1 MVKVGKKIVKFRVP
15 ILILSIILLIP
26 AVWGY
31 VNTRINYDVL
41 TYLPEDIETMQGQEI
56 MTNDFGIGAFSMLM
70 VDGMEDKEIVKLKEK
85 VEKVD
90 GVENVL
96 WYDSLAD
103 ISVPQSVLPSKLYDE
118 YNTEDGTM
126 MAVFFKDGTSSD
138 ETMKA
143 ITEIRKITGEQCF
156 LSGMSA
162 IVEDTK
168 ELAEK
173 ETPLYVLIAVALS
186 ALVLAITM
194 ESIFVPVLF
203 LLSIGIAI
211 VYNLGTN
218 VFFGEISY
226 ITKALAAV
234 LQLGVTMDYSIFLM
248 HSYQEQQVRYNGD
261 KERAMAHAISQ
272 TFSSVIGSSVT
283 TVAGFIAL
291 CFMSFTLG
299 KDIGIVMAK
308 GVIFGVLVCVTVLP
322 SMILCCDKLIE
333 KTKHKPLL
341 PDIGRI
347 SDKVTKRYVIYV
359 VAFVILLF
367 PAIYGNNHTGVYYNL
382 DESLPK
388 DLPSVIANTKL
399 KEDYNMNTTHMILVD
414 SSVAG
419 SDVKK
424 MSQEIEKVDGVKWV
438 LGLDNLVGSG
448 VPADML
454 PESVTGMLK
463 NDKYQLLMVNSTYKV
478 ATDKVNKQIEQIDK
492 IMDKYDKGAML
503 VGEGPLTKDLINI
516 TDTDFKRVSA
526 VSIGIVFV
534 IILLLFKS
542 VTIPVILV
550 GVIEFAIFVNM
561 GIPFYTGTKL
571 PFVASIVIGTI
582 QLGATVD
589 YAILMTTRYQRERS
603 RGAGKFDA
611 ITTAHKF
618 SAQSI
623 IVSALSFFAA
633 TIGVGLYSNIDM
645 ISSLCILMARGA
657 LISMVVVVLILP
669 SLFMV
674 FDKIIVKTSKGF
686 RPYRLEIITTS

>member
-1 MVKVGKKIVKFRVP
+1 MIIVVKAGKWIAKHRF
-15 ILILSIILLIP
+15 IILLLGILLLIP
-26 AVWGY
+26 SFIGMAK
-31 VNTRINYDVL
+31 TRINYDL
-41 TYLPEDIETMQGQEI
+41 LSYLPESLETVEGQDVMVDEYG
-56 MTNDFGIGAFSMLM
+56 MGAFAM
-70 VDGMEDKEIVKLKEK
+70 VVVEDTDMKDIQKLADQFNKVDH
-85 VEKVD
+85 VEKV
-90 GVENVL
+90 L
-96 WYDSLAD
+96 WYGDVADLSLPVEM
-103 ISVPQSVLPSKLYDE
+103 IPSDLRKAF
-118 YNTEDGTM
+118 YNGDATLMLALFDNT
-126 MAVFFKDGTSSD
+126 TSSD
-138 ETMKA
+138 EAMNAVGEMRKIASKQCFIAGMTGVVADIKNVAMKEVPIYVVIAA
-143 ITEIRKITGEQCF
+143 ILSFLVLEITGESF
-156 LSGMSA
+156 LVP
-162 IVEDTK
+162 IFF
-168 ELAEK
+168 
-173 ETPLYVLIAVALS
+173 LI
-186 ALVLAITM
+186 
-194 ESIFVPVLF
+194 
-203 LLSIGIAI
+203 SIGAAI
-211 VYNLGTN
+211 VYNLGSN
-218 VFFGEISY
+218 IFLGEICY
-226 ITKALAAV
+226 VTKALTAV
-234 LQLGVTMDYSIFLM
+234 LQLGVTMDYSIFLLN
-248 HSYQEQQVRYNGD
+248 SYEENKRRFPGD
-261 KERAMAHAISQ
+261 KNRAMGHAISN
-272 TFSSVIGSSVT
+272 TFKSIVGSSVT
-283 TVAGFIAL
+283 TVAGFVAL
-291 CFMSFTLG
+291 CVMTFALG
-299 KDIGIVMAK
+299 RDLGIVMAK

-686 RPYRLEIITTS
+686 RPSGLKS

>member
-103 ISVPQSVLPSKLYDE
+103 ISVPQSMLPSKLYDE

-341 PDIGRI
+341 PDIRRI

-686 RPYRLEIITTS
+686 RPSGLKS